1 MNRIFGLLLILCG
14 IGFTSCS
21 EDRVFEEFKAIPSQ
35 SWAIEDSI
43 QFDLSD
49 VQILENQSLIAFR
62 FNEKYSFSNCFVRV
76 ISKDSIGSI
85 IENKLINVPLFDSK
99 TGEPLGEGFGS
110 TYTFYDTLPFQLDP
124 ETKQLTLLQ
133 YMREEKLAGIEA
145 VGIKILK

>member
-43 QFDLSD
+43 QFDLSE

-124 ETKQLTLLQ
+124 EIKHLTLLQ
-133 YMREEKLAGIEA
+133 YMREEKLPGIEA